1 MKNIVAAATL
11 ISSVYSVAHAEPS
24 TFRCSAVQNTVH
36 HDLDIEVDRDKLTEW
51 SYLAATPAGD
61 SSLTCSL
68 DSTDGKEGS
77 SAVGVQNYATDA
89 GDVIVTKRGKSFVFD
104 FSKIRITD
112 ACGQSSAMAKHITIT
127 PGSKHCTNVANAT

>member
-1 MKNIVAAATL
+1 M
-11 ISSVYSVAHAEPS
+11 
-24 TFRCSAVQNTVH
+24 
-36 HDLDIEVDRDKLTEW
+36 TEW

-68 DSTDGKEGS
+68 DSTDGKEAS
-77 SAVGVQNYATDA
+77 SAAGVKAYETDA
-89 GDVIVTKRGKSFVFD
+89 GNVTVTKRGKSFVFD

-112 ACGQSSAMAKHITIT
+112 ACGQSSAMAKHITIM